1 MSKKKK
7 ETAEFRFYDL
17 PQDEAVLALMGK
29 KWIQIY
35 GEGISNLH
43 FHNLFEI
50 GICYYGTG
58 DLVIEEDT
66 YRFDG
71 GMMSFIP
78 SNFLHVTRSDKNVY
92 AFWEFMFLSPEEILK
107 ELYPHNIQKV
117 KEMLDLVN
125 KKAAF
130 IKESENPELSRLV
143 RMIFEEMGK
152 KRPFYQE
159 IVKSLATSLV
169 LTLARANKDEK
180 SKNLKIGNG
189 MQLDHAVEFVE
200 ANYARNFKI
209 SELAAAC
216 HMSETHFRR
225 VFQERMNMTPVEYI
239 NFVRI
244 KKACELIDKT
254 DISMEEVAEKVGFVT
269 PSTFNRNFRRIIGT
283 SPYQWKKRPDN
294 HEGKLID
301 YKISALKGW

>member
-17 PQDEAVLALMGK
+17 PQNEAVLALTGK

-35 GEGISNLH
+35 GAGINNLH
-43 FHNLFEI
+43 FHNLYEI

-58 DLVIEEDT
+58 DLILDEEVQ
-66 YRFDG
+66 RFDG
-71 GMMSFIP
+71 GMVSFIP
-78 SNFLHVTRSDKNVY
+78 SNFLHVTKSDPGVY
-92 AFWEFMFLSPEEILK
+92 AFWEFLFIDPEAVLKELFPGNTREREEILS
-107 ELYPHNIQKV
+107 
-117 KEMLDLVN
+117 LVN
-125 KKAAF
+125 RKAIFAN
-130 IKESENPELSRLV
+130 ESEQPEASRLV
-143 RMIFEEMGK
+143 RMILEEMGK
-152 KRPFYQE
+152 KRPYYQD
-159 IVKSLATSLV
+159 IVKSLVSSLV
-169 LTLARANKDEK
+169 LTIARNNRNKSVEK
-180 SKNLKIGNG
+180 VKVRNSTL
-189 MQLDHAVEFVE
+189 LDNAVDYVE
-200 ANYARNFKI
+200 ANYANNFKI
-209 SELAAAC
+209 SELADAC

-244 KKACELIDKT
+244 KKACDLIDKT

>member
-17 PQDEAVLALMGK
+17 PQNEAVLALMGK
-29 KWIQIY
+29 KWVQIY
-35 GEGISNLH
+35 GTGINNLH
-43 FHNLFEI
+43 FHNLYEI

-58 DLVIEEDT
+58 ELTIDEEIQ
-66 YRFDG
+66 RFEG
-71 GMMSFIP
+71 GMISFIP
-78 SNFLHVTRSDKNVY
+78 MNFLHVTKSDPGIY
-92 AFWEFMFLSPEEILK
+92 AFWEFLYIDPESILK
-107 ELYPHNIQKV
+107 EMFPGNARQVQDTFALVNRKAMFV
-117 KEMLDLVN
+117 KET
-125 KKAAF
+125 
-130 IKESENPELSRLV
+130 EQPELARLI
-143 RMIFEEMGK
+143 RMILEEMGK
-152 KRPFYQE
+152 KRPYYQE
-159 IVKSLATSLV
+159 IVKSLVCSLV
-169 LTLARANKDEK
+169 LTLARGNQDEQIEK
-180 SKNLKIGNG
+180 VKVRNSA
-189 MQLDHAVEFVE
+189 QLENAVTFVE
-200 ANYARNFKI
+200 ANYAKNFKI
-209 SELAAAC
+209 SELADAC

-244 KKACELIDKT
+244 KKACDLIDKT